1 MRLSSR
7 VYHKLTEFEKEHILK
22 RNDKF
27 TMQIMK
33 IINELNDEIR
43 KERNKIINKQKERT
57 IEYRFIP
64 REILESQFNQI
75 NLEQSFSD
83 LFSTPLASIPNNNNT
98 NENDSIQ

>member
-1 MRLSSR
+1 MKSLSLIFFTLSI
-7 VYHKLTEFEKEHILK
+7 VCIVTGYMEK
-22 RNDKF
+22 
-27 TMQIMK
+27 
-33 IINELNDEIR
+33 
-43 KERNKIINKQKERT
+43 KIINKQKERT

>member
-43 KERNKIINKQKERT
+43 KERNKIINKQKEK
-57 IEYRFIP
+57 
-64 REILESQFNQI
+64 
-75 NLEQSFSD
+75 
-83 LFSTPLASIPNNNNT
+83 
-98 NENDSIQ
+98 